1 MPEAGTLLRGTPVS
15 GGLAIGRLHV
25 VRAADAAHRMAGTPE
40 EELAAFRAALG
51 AAHADLEFMLDSE
64 DDLAGGILEFQAAL
78 LEDDDLV
85 GPIAQAIAGGT
96 PAHDAWRRALDRE
109 IAEYRGTGPGG
120 DDLLAARADDLAD
133 LKGRILAHLTGGA
146 HHTAA
151 VPDGAVV
158 VAHDLTPSAFLA
170 LDWSRIA
177 GVATVT
183 GSPTSHVAILA
194 RARGVSLVVGL
205 DAVPEH
211 LPEGE
216 TAILD
221 AASGTLDV
229 APTAAALASARETL
243 AAAGADRAAA
253 VLAARSPAATADG
266 APVRVLVN
274 IDDPSILE
282 TVSPE
287 TCDGIG
293 LTRTEFLFANGLPD
307 EEAQLAFYR
316 RLLAWAAGR
325 PVTIRTLDAGGDKPV
340 PGLTLEE
347 DNPFLGVRGVRL
359 SLARP
364 EVFRV
369 QLRAL
374 VRAAAGAADR
384 LKVMVPMVTVPAELD
399 RVRAMLAKE
408 VLALRI
414 DGIAAAMPPVGMMVE
429 VPAAALTAELFDAD
443 FYSIG
448 SNDLIQYATASA
460 RDNAAVAPLAD
471 PRNPAIAELIGRTV
485 AAGAKRGVEVSLCG
499 DMASSPDL
507 AATLLDAGVR
517 VFSVAPAQVGAVKQA
532 IAAASVAANA
542 ADG

>member
-15 GGLAIGRLHV
+15 GGLAVGRLHV
-25 VRAADAAHRMAGTPE
+25 VRAADAAHRHAGTPE

-51 AAHADLEFMLDSE
+51 AARADIELLLAAE

-78 LEDDDLV
+78 LEDDDLIT
-85 GPIAQAIAGGT
+85 PIADAVARGA
-96 PAHDAWRRALDRE
+96 PAHAAWTAAIDRE
-109 IAEYRGTGPGG
+109 IADYRGSGEAGG
-120 DDLLAARADDLAD
+120 DDVLAARADDLAD
-133 LKGRILAHLTGGA
+133 LKGRVLAHLTGGA

-151 VPDGAVV
+151 VPDGAIVI
-158 VAHDLTPSAFLA
+158 ARDLTPSAFLT

-177 GVATVT
+177 GAATVG

-221 AASGTLDV
+221 AATGTLDV
-229 APTAAALASARETL
+229 APSAAALASARDTL
-243 AAAGADRAAA
+243 AAAAADRAVIAA
-253 VLAARSPAATADG
+253 AARAPAATADG
-266 APVRVLVN
+266 APVTVLVN
-274 IDDPSILE
+274 IDDPAILDALA
-282 TVSPE
+282 PD
-287 TCDGIG
+287 TCDGVG
-293 LTRTEFLFANGLPD
+293 LTRTEFLFGKDLPD

-340 PGLTLEE
+340 PGLTLRE

-369 QLRAL
+369 QLRAIA
-374 VRAAAGAADR
+374 RAAAGAAGR
-384 LKVMVPMVTVPAELD
+384 LKVMVPMVTVPAELAA
-399 RVRAMLAKE
+399 VRAMLSAE

-414 DGIAAAMPPVGMMVE
+414 AGVAAAMPPVGMMLE
-429 VPAAALTAELFDAD
+429 VPAAALTAEAFDAD

-460 RDNAAVAPLAD
+460 RDNAAVATLAD
-471 PRNPAIAELIGRTV
+471 PRNPAIAELIARTV
-485 AAGAKRGVEVSLCG
+485 AAGAKRGVDVSLCG

-507 AATLLDAGVR
+507 AAVLLAAGVR
-517 VFSVAPAQVGAVKQA
+517 TFSVAPAQVGAVKQA
-532 IAAASVAANA
+532 IAAARLTGA